1 MMKMGTQRKSK
12 NNNNKWVP
20 KKKKLKCSRKFSKEL
35 KRKEKANNHNEGI

>member
-20 KKKKLKCSRKFSKEL
+20 KKKKIEMLKK
-35 KRKEKANNHNEGI
+35 IQ